1 MAKKEKETLLDLL
14 PKDAIDVDTTTM
26 EEAMNIYNKQ
36 KNQNISVWKE
46 GNRYNNKENPFG
58 RMSIREFMS
67 PNKEGVRPYDILKSK
82 ITEEV
87 LENNLSTNPVK
98 DVMKYTRYVTGD
110 IVRSHLERH
119 DPKNDLLDRLPTNK
133 PSDSISKAIL
143 GTEPGKTRAEIGV
156 TGNKQNLRMFFEEL
170 HKQTD
175 RPALIPM
182 RNAIILNANTG
193 LRPNAVLD
201 LRLSEYDRET
211 GSITL
216 VPELDAGEL
225 QEAQEQGKKSKKR
238 RGVSKKGFGRD
249 KALTVTIPLSEDAVQ
264 AIEDQIAYNEKNSKY
279 NIAKEK
285 NPHIFVKAGGGKVE
299 TKDANDVLKKVRVK
313 GTIIYP
319 FKLGVGLGTLSP
331 TKEDFIEAG
340 LPENTKIGKSGM
352 SLFRN
357 MHTIVSIGARI
368 PNDDLEFLQGRAY
381 TSGNA
386 KRLGYATRVPGE
398 FFPEE
403 RDLANKVGNFYR
415 EATGRPLVS
424 TDLTIKIDDEDIQ
437 ADNKQ
442 FTTKFDEK
450 TPDQLS
456 DEKLARTRKAAE
468 TEVYTKE
475 KSLARLEELRNIPE
489 DQKTDIDKIE
499 QERLNRSLKIK
510 PEATAR
516 DLKFLDNV
524 STEEILNRPLKP
536 MPTIIRKGAKGT
548 AKALPY
554 LMFGGVGLAA
564 KTAEAA
570 IDVAT
575 EPSRIGGILEYPED
589 ASEAELLNALQQGA
603 TREDLTPASA
613 IAIPEMRSRIEE
625 RRPIAELSDD
635 VTAYDLAGV
644 SESDKMQAQ
653 RYIDEYEPPIKEAV
667 AEEDESYEG
676 KLLEEYQGFFD
687 ERSAIST

>member
-1 MAKKEKETLLDLL
+1 MAKKETLLDLL

-46 GNRYNNKENPFG
+46 GNKYNNKENPFG

-67 PNKEGVRPYDILKSK
+67 PNEDGVRPYDVLKSK

-119 DPKNDLLDRLPTNK
+119 DPKNDLLDKLPTDK
-133 PSDSISKAIL
+133 PSDSVSKAVL

-170 HKQTD
+170 NRQTD

-201 LRLSEYDRET
+201 LKLSEYDRET

-225 QEAQEQGKKSKKR
+225 QEAQDQGKKGKKR

-249 KALTVTIPLSEDAVQ
+249 KALTVTIPLSEDAIQ

-279 NIAKEK
+279 NTTKEK
-285 NPHIFVKAGGGKVE
+285 NPHIFVKANGSKVE

-340 LPENTKIGKSGM
+340 LPENTRIGKSGM

-415 EATGRPLVS
+415 EATGRPLVP

-437 ADNKQ
+437 ADNKE

-450 TPDQLS
+450 TPEQLA
-456 DEKLARTRKAAE
+456 DEKVDRTRKAAE
-468 TEVYTKE
+468 TEALTQDKNR
-475 KSLARLEELRNIPE
+475 AILEELQNIPE
-489 DQKTDIDKIE
+489 DQKTPADKI
-499 QERLNRSLKIK
+499 QEEKIRRSLKMA
-510 PEATAR
+510 PTPSETQYVGGQEAHQKRLDSLTEGRQRRGSRYWLNQAR
-516 DLKFLDNV
+516 KH
-524 STEEILNRPLKP
+524 
-536 MPTIIRKGAKGT
+536 KGAIVAGAATLLGPMKF
-548 AKALPY
+548 AKA
-554 LMFGGVGLAA
+554 
-564 KTAEAA
+564 AE
-570 IDVAT
+570 
-575 EPSRIGGILEYPED
+575 IGAELV
-589 ASEAELLNALQQGA
+589 SEAFSPSPTSDKTGLLDKGLFSGPGSMEDEKLLQLMQSDAMTSDKQSVSKLAGK
-603 TREDLTPASA
+603 
-613 IAIPEMRSRIEE
+613 
-625 RRPIAELSDD
+625 ELSDR
-635 VTAYDLAGV
+635 VAQKERMLARKSHPLREGPGNINEKARKYIDKYGGPV
-644 SESDKMQAQ
+644 SEYRQDL
-653 RYIDEYEPPIKEAV
+653 E
-667 AEEDESYEG
+667 
-676 KLLEEYQGFFD
+676 EEYQGFAM
-687 ERSAIST
+687 RQLP

>member
-279 NIAKEK
+279 NIAKEN

-536 MPTIIRKGAKGT
+536 MPTIIRKGAKDIITGVAAGAAT
-548 AKALPY
+548 LFGPGKFLKAADWGSMAVEEAFMAKPAS
-554 LMFGGVGLAA
+554 G
-564 KTAEAA
+564 
-570 IDVAT
+570 D
-575 EPSRIGGILEYPED
+575 RIQSYSGEHGRD
-589 ASEAELLNALQQGA
+589 FSEEELLQSIQSDR
-603 TREDLTPASA
+603 TTPDLTPVSDIASK
-613 IAIPEMRSRIEE
+613 ELRRRIEAK
-625 RRPIAELSDD
+625 RPIAEIPTKQMRPKWAREYISKYEPVLQDR
-635 VTAYDLAGV
+635 AEDLA
-644 SESDKMQAQ
+644 
-653 RYIDEYEPPIKEAV
+653 
-667 AEEDESYEG
+667 
-676 KLLEEYQGFFD
+676 EEYSGF
-687 ERSAIST
+687 ALKQLP

>member
-1 MAKKEKETLLDLL
+1 MAKKETLLDLL

-46 GNRYNNKENPFG
+46 GNKYNNKENPFG
-58 RMSIREFMS
+58 RMNIREFMS
-67 PNKEGVRPYDILKSK
+67 PNKEGVRPYDVLKSK

-119 DPKNDLLDRLPTNK
+119 DPKNDLLDKLPTDK
-133 PSDSISKAIL
+133 PSDSVSKAVL

-170 HKQTD
+170 NRQTD
-175 RPALIPM
+175 RPALVPM

-201 LRLSEYDRET
+201 LKLSEYDRET

-225 QEAQEQGKKSKKR
+225 QEAQDQGKKGKKR

-249 KALTVTIPLSEDAVQ
+249 KALTVTIPLSEDAIQ

-279 NIAKEK
+279 NTTKEK
-285 NPHIFVKAGGGKVE
+285 NPHIFVKANGSKVE

-340 LPENTKIGKSGM
+340 LPEDTRIGKSGM

-437 ADNKQ
+437 ADNKE

-450 TPDQLS
+450 TPEQLA
-456 DEKLARTRKAAE
+456 DEKVDRTRKAAE
-468 TEVYTKE
+468 TEALTQDKNR
-475 KSLARLEELRNIPE
+475 AILEELQNIPE
-489 DQKTDIDKIE
+489 DQKTPADKI
-499 QERLNRSLKIK
+499 QEEKIRRSLKIK
-510 PEATAR
+510 PETSTTSNI
-516 DLKFLDNV
+516 DLTGVETKKLK
-524 STEEILNRPLKP
+524 SLPKIIL
-536 MPTIIRKGAKGT
+536 KGIKSVAPVL
-548 AKALPY
+548 AL
-554 LMFGGVGLAA
+554 GGVGLAA

-570 IDVAT
+570 VDVALT
-575 EPSRIGGILEYPED
+575 PSVAGDVIQDDPGSFED
-589 ASEAELLNALQQGA
+589 EQLLQEMQSEAR
-603 TREDLTPASA
+603 TSDLTPVSNIAARETKLRAERARPLAERTGVRGIAKAGQRKAQKKLRTYESA
-613 IAIPEMRSRIEE
+613 LQNR
-625 RRPIAELSDD
+625 AE
-635 VTAYDLAGV
+635 DL
-644 SESDKMQAQ
+644 E
-653 RYIDEYEPPIKEAV
+653 
-667 AEEDESYEG
+667 
-676 KLLEEYQGFFD
+676 EEYQGF
-687 ERSAIST
+687 AMKQLP

>member
-285 NPHIFVKAGGGKVE
+285 NQHIFVKAGGGKVE

-403 RDLANKVGNFYR
+403 RDLANKVGNFY
-415 EATGRPLVS
+415 
-424 TDLTIKIDDEDIQ
+424 
-437 ADNKQ
+437 
-442 FTTKFDEK
+442 
-450 TPDQLS
+450 
-456 DEKLARTRKAAE
+456 
-468 TEVYTKE
+468 
-475 KSLARLEELRNIPE
+475 
-489 DQKTDIDKIE
+489 
-499 QERLNRSLKIK
+499 
-510 PEATAR
+510 
-516 DLKFLDNV
+516 
-524 STEEILNRPLKP
+524 
-536 MPTIIRKGAKGT
+536 
-548 AKALPY
+548 
-554 LMFGGVGLAA
+554 
-564 KTAEAA
+564 
-570 IDVAT
+570 
-575 EPSRIGGILEYPED
+575 
-589 ASEAELLNALQQGA
+589 
-603 TREDLTPASA
+603 
-613 IAIPEMRSRIEE
+613 
-625 RRPIAELSDD
+625 
-635 VTAYDLAGV
+635 
-644 SESDKMQAQ
+644 
-653 RYIDEYEPPIKEAV
+653 
-667 AEEDESYEG
+667 
-676 KLLEEYQGFFD
+676 
-687 ERSAIST
+687 